1 MKTRL
6 YILLILFIHTLVPAG
21 IFVCL
26 ALQNG
31 LVIQWVAAAC
41 SGLTALL
48 LLCQIVLLLRQETLA
63 SSDWKYKEE
72 VKDQA

>member
-6 YILLILFIHTLVPAG
+6 YILLIPFTLSLIAAG
-21 IFVCL
+21 ILVHL

-48 LLCQIVLLLRQETLA
+48 LLCQIVYWLRRRPPP
-63 SSDWKYKEE
+63 SNDSK
-72 VKDQA
+72 

>member
-6 YILLILFIHTLVPAG
+6 YILLIPFTLSLIAAG
-21 IFVCL
+21 ILVHL

-31 LVIQWVAAAC
+31 LAIQWVAAAC

-48 LLCQIVLLLRQETLA
+48 LLCQTVVSPSNLRA
-63 SSDWKYKEE
+63 GEE
-72 VKDQA
+72 PLTQAESPRDF

>member
-6 YILLILFIHTLVPAG
+6 YILLIPFTLSLIAAG
-21 IFVCL
+21 ILVHL

-41 SGLTALL
+41 LHDRVVFSPDFMKPLRSFALTYG
-48 LLCQIVLLLRQETLA
+48 E
-63 SSDWKYKEE
+63 KP
-72 VKDQA
+72 